1 MFDCL
6 LHVCQPVCLSVF
18 SICLFV
24 ATYFLV
30 SEGGTISRSSDWVNT
45 LLAFL
50 SSRSNSV
57 LDINININ
65 IKTAKNKEEET
76 IKQKKL
82 SISKTVEATLCDH
95 FGTEINWITLTKC
108 YQ

>member
-1 MFDCL
+1 MFAAYLHFCL
-6 LHVCQPVCLSVF
+6 NVCLSGF
-18 SICLFV
+18 SICLFI

-65 IKTAKNKEEET
+65 INIKTAKNKEEET

-82 SISKTVEATLCDH
+82 SISKTVEAS
-95 FGTEINWITLTKC
+95 
-108 YQ
+108 

>member
-24 ATYFLV
+24 ATYSLV

-57 LDINININ
+57 LNININ

-82 SISKTVEATLCDH
+82 SISKTVEAS
-95 FGTEINWITLTKC
+95 
-108 YQ
+108 

>member
-1 MFDCL
+1 MFASYLHFCL
-6 LHVCQPVCLSVF
+6 NVCLSGF
-18 SICLFV
+18 SICLFI

-57 LDINININ
+57 LNININ

-82 SISKTVEATLCDH
+82 SISKTVEAS
-95 FGTEINWITLTKC
+95 
-108 YQ
+108 